1 MPHVTLRSRAEQGVA
16 RCGRYLA
23 ARNPLALKDAVETI
37 KQRLRMLETM
47 PDIGTPHPTLPGLRE
62 LKIPFGDSGYVA
74 LYLHDPDA
82 DAVYVVNFKHQKE
95 GGY

>member
-37 KQRLRMLETM
+37 KQRLRILETM
-47 PDIGTPHPTLPGLRE
+47 PDIGTPSPTIPGVRE
-62 LKIPFGDSGYVA
+62 LKIAFGDSGYVA
-74 LYLHDPDA
+74 LYRHDPAA
-82 DAVYVVNFKHQKE
+82 DTVYVLDFRHQRE